1 MSVIEDLAD
10 KLAADAIEAAEAMD
24 DDKLIMDI
32 ANLMGSS
39 SQITEE
45 AFLSAVR
52 GRMAAKRGRE
62 MLNQRIAAFEAKL
75 KNQQS

>member
-1 MSVIEDLAD
+1 MSAIEELAD
-10 KLAADAIEAAEAMD
+10 KLAQDAIEAAEAMD

-32 ANLMGSS
+32 ANLMGAS

-52 GRMAAKRGRE
+52 GRMAARRGRDL
-62 MLNQRIAAFEAKL
+62 LNQRIAAFEAKL
-75 KNQQS
+75 KDQQG